1 VVDRRDQLEVPQT
14 PAWERL
20 RGKLLALERHS
31 GDAGVVRV
39 LHLGDSEIAGDD
51 VASTIRRAFV
61 KRYGD
66 AGPGFAFAAAPWDWY
81 RREHFTHTLPDGF
94 NMRSVAYPLKGSPSF
109 GPGGIAF
116 DATAEGATARVGV
129 KGPDDACTVR
139 FVYQTSP
146 RGGALDLL
154 MDGKAEQRV
163 VTDAPALGVERFEKD
178 FDACPH
184 ELAVSAASL
193 PVRVFGWSVER
204 RHPGVV
210 WSTLGVVSAS
220 AIHFLKEPSG
230 LIGKSLQTLSPDL
243 LVVAFGLNVSNVP
256 TPPSPEEARGL
267 ERILAEYQ
275 AANPDG
281 ACLVMSPYPIAYAA
295 DDQVLASP
303 STALLVA
310 QQRRVA
316 RARGCAFLDR
326 LDLEGGAEKAL
337 EWLTSQPKLLSADN
351 VHLTHSGA
359 EKVGGDV
366 ARLLLRQLAD
376 GHGG

>member
-1 VVDRRDQLEVPQT
+1 
-14 PAWERL
+14 
-20 RGKLLALERHS
+20 
-31 GDAGVVRV
+31 
-39 LHLGDSEIAGDD
+39 
-51 VASTIRRAFV
+51 
-61 KRYGD
+61 
-66 AGPGFAFAAAPWDWY
+66 
-81 RREHFTHTLPDGF
+81 
-94 NMRSVAYPLKGSPSF
+94 
-109 GPGGIAF
+109 
-116 DATAEGATARVGV
+116 
-129 KGPDDACTVR
+129 
-139 FVYQTSP
+139 
-146 RGGALDLL
+146 
-154 MDGKAEQRV
+154 
-163 VTDAPALGVERFEKD
+163 VERFEKD
-178 FDACPH
+178 FDTCPH